1 MGKSTRI
8 VLLSITVVLA
18 IAAFLVLWAVRPG
31 TDNSLLEEARNRQA
45 DGLITVDNTVDSEE
59 VKTALL
65 SDQDFLNRL
74 ASALAADGNLQS
86 SIAAGIDEQVRAS
99 ASEEV
104 TSYVDQYVSEHYDEL
119 VAIADAAI
127 DAYVAENY
135 DQLVQI
141 VDSRVSSATVSQGGD
156 VVYQGLDASAA

>member
-86 SIAAGIDEQVRAS
+86 SIAAGIDGQVRA
-99 ASEEV
+99 
-104 TSYVDQYVSEHYDEL
+104 
-119 VAIADAAI
+119 
-127 DAYVAENY
+127 
-135 DQLVQI
+135 
-141 VDSRVSSATVSQGGD
+141 
-156 VVYQGLDASAA
+156 GLLRRRQPGW